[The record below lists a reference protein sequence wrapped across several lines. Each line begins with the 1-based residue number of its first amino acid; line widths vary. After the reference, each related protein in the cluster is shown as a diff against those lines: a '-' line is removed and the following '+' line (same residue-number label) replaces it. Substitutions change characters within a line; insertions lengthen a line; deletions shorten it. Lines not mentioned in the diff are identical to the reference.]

1 MISKARGT
9 FDESNKLKRENMRK
23 IDIKN
28 KEIKKKK
35 KMIDRYF
42 HLKESLR

>member
-28 KEIKKKK
+28 KEIKKKN